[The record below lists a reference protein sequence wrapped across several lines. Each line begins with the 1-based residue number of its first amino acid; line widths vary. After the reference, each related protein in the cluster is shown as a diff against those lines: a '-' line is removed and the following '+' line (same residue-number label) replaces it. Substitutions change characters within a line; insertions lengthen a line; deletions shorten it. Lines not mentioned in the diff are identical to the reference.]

1 MRRPSPTACRRNGLR
16 PCELVFHGRIA
27 VRKCDWYAIY
37 HSRYAFSMVTE
48 SVSESVGTP
57 TVYDRLVDYMF
68 QPTRDRFFKN
78 VQFSEPAGDHGW
90 FGPGSAVWYLH
101 EHLPTVQIG
110 LAAAAMIETLH
121 PDMAWMGYEHTR
133 ALERIDGVPT
143 GRFDADALAS
153 RGGHTLS
160 FFLGVAFGPSS
171 VAERVSRVVRGMHDR
186 VEGVRPDGHPYRAS
200 DPDLL
205 CWNYCTMAWAL
216 AAAHERYHPRP
227 MHGER
232 LEEFFRE
239 YARMGVELGTANVPT
254 TKAGVHKVLEDSLPV
269 LGVTMPTVEHL
280 NPLAPWRYPV
290 HLRPLYG
297 LLFWVVQDLH
307 PMWAQRLM
315 NTPQYSWPR
324 KAVMRGAVR
333 LLVRAMRDGK
343 IREVHQSYARVA
355 AGADSR
361 PASAPASKVAA
372 GR

>member
-1 MRRPSPTACRRNGLR
+1 
-16 PCELVFHGRIA
+16 
-27 VRKCDWYAIY
+27 
-37 HSRYAFSMVTE
+37 MVTGYTP
-48 SVSESVGTP
+48 ESVGSR
-57 TVYDRLVDYMF
+57 TVYDRLVDFSF
-68 QPTRDRFFKN
+68 QSTREQFFKN
-78 VQFSEPAGDHGW
+78 VQFAEPAGDPGW

-133 ALERIDGVPT
+133 ALERVDGVPT

-171 VAERVSRVVRGMHDR
+171 VAERVSRTVRAMHDR

-200 DPDLL
+200 DPELL
-205 CWNYCTMAWAL
+205 CWNYATMAWAL

-227 MHGER
+227 MRGER

-239 YARMGVELGTANVPT
+239 YARMGAELGATDVPT
-254 TKAGVHKVLEDSLPV
+254 TKAGVHQLLADSLPM

-280 NPLAPWRYPV
+280 NPLAPWRHPWY
-290 HLRPLYG
+290 LRPVYA

-315 NTPQYSWPR
+315 NTPQYSRPK
-324 KAVMRGAVR
+324 KAVLRGAVR

-343 IREVHQSYARVA
+343 IKEVRQSYVRVA
-355 AGADSR
+355 AGPGAG
-361 PASAPASKVAA
+361 SAHLSEPGLVA
-372 GR
+372 GSDIRE